1 MKTDCEKYDTC
12 RKPVQCCTGQCP
24 EYKKRNASGS
34 KLADANVG
42 ELKVCRFPLAEGGIR
57 NE

>member
-34 KLADANVG
+34 KLADAKKADSSRSRK
-42 ELKVCRFPLAEGGIR
+42 E
-57 NE
+57 

>member
-1 MKTDCEKYDTC
+1 MKTDCEFFDEC
-12 RKPVQCCTGQCP
+12 RKPVQACTSRCP

-42 ELKVCRFPLAEGGIR
+42 EQKAGSSRSRKE
-57 NE
+57 